1 MPRPGEI
8 DRVHYHFLSR
18 AAFAA
23 AIANGEFLEW
33 VEYSGNF
40 YGTVRREV
48 EEKLA
53 SGFDVILEIELEG
66 ARAIRR
72 ALPDAVQVFIAP
84 PSFGELAARLR
95 GRQTE
100 AEPAISTRLQ
110 IAERELA
117 AAAEFDYVVVNDNAQ
132 RAAAEVAAIITER
145 RKGA

>member
-1 MPRPGEI
+1 
-8 DRVHYHFLSR
+8 
-18 AAFAA
+18 
-23 AIANGEFLEW
+23 

-53 SGFDVILEIELEG
+53 SGLDVILEIELEG

-100 AEPAISTRLQ
+100 AEQAISTRLQ